1 MGKVLSPQ
9 FYVYIST
16 TLMEENT
23 QAQQSEMVDINVF
36 LKDPALVEKIN
47 NRINAYNRR
56 VLPKEV
62 ADKFPQARFRRT
74 PENSIIEAGN
84 FNAMWFIDEFLRII
98 SKTSSQPKSIR
109 ICVEFYVVTS
119 MRELYYE
126 NLKKQ
131 KENGNKEES
140 GSKSTHTE

>member
-1 MGKVLSPQ
+1 
-9 FYVYIST
+9 
-16 TLMEENT
+16 MEEST
-23 QAQQSEMVDINVF
+23 QAQQSELVDINVF

-56 VLPKEV
+56 VLPKDV
-62 ADKFPQARFRRT
+62 TNKFPQTRFRRT
-74 PENSIIEAGN
+74 PEDNIIDAGN
-84 FNAMWFIDEFLRII
+84 FNAMWFIDEFLRIT
-98 SKTSSQPKSIR
+98 SKTSSQSKSIR
-109 ICVEFYVVTS
+109 TCVELYVVTS
-119 MRELYYE
+119 MQELYYE